1 MKYRMLFLVVLL
13 DLCLNS
19 GCAKFSDL
27 NQAEPRT
34 DPHAGY
40 LATATLPDSAAL
52 LPPPPLAGSIA
63 QSRDEEVSQMML
75 PLHGT
80 PRWNLAAEDA
90 NTEFPEAAGIFSCA
104 LNAPLTEKDTPHL
117 YLLLSRTLADA
128 GASTDQAKIKYH
140 RKRPFMVNN
149 QSTCTPN
156 LEKYMISSGSYP
168 SGHSTAGWA
177 WALILSE
184 IAPERTD
191 AVLARGLA
199 FGESR
204 LVCNA
209 HWYSDVVAGRVMGAA
224 TVARLHADPV
234 FRADLEAAKAEF
246 ASLSRRGLKPQRDCA
261 GEAAALV
268 PSPIKASH

>member
-1 MKYRMLFLVVLL
+1 MKYCLLLIVVLL
-13 DLCLNS
+13 NLSLDS
-19 GCAKFSDL
+19 GCTKFGGL
-27 NQAEPRT
+27 NRPANGPGPQ
-34 DPHAGY
+34 AGY
-40 LATATLPDSAAL
+40 VASAALPDSAAL
-52 LPPPPLAGSIA
+52 LPPPPSAGSVA
-63 QSRDEEVSQMML
+63 QSLDEAVKKKML
-75 PLHGT
+75 ALRGT

-104 LNAPLTEKDTPHL
+104 LNAPISEKDTPHL
-117 YLLLSRTLADA
+117 YLLLRRTLADA
-128 GASTDQAKIKYH
+128 GASTDKGKIKYH
-140 RKRPFMVNN
+140 RPRPFLVNN
-149 QSTCTPN
+149 QPTCTPN

-184 IAPERTD
+184 IAPGRTD

-209 HWYSDVVAGRVMGAA
+209 HWYSDVVAGRVMGAG

-246 ASLSRRGLKPQRDCA
+246 AALSRRGLHPQRDCA
-261 GEAAALV
+261 AEAAAL
-268 PSPIKASH
+268 AR

>member
-13 DLCLNS
+13 NLSLNS

-27 NQAEPRT
+27 NQAGPRP

-40 LATATLPDSAAL
+40 LAPATLPDSAAL
-52 LPPPPLAGSIA
+52 LPPPPSAGSIA
-63 QSRDEEVSQMML
+63 QSLDEEVSQKML
-75 PLHGT
+75 PMHDT

-90 NTEFPEAAGIFSCA
+90 NTQFPEAAGIFSCA
-104 LNAPLTEKDTPHL
+104 LNAPLTEQEMPHL
-117 YLLLSRTLADA
+117 YLLLQRTLADA
-128 GASTDQAKIKYH
+128 GASTDRAKIKYH
-140 RKRPFMVNN
+140 RKRPFMINDL
-149 QSTCTPN
+149 STCTPN

-184 IAPERTD
+184 IAPERIN

-209 HWYSDVVAGRVMGAA
+209 HWYSDVVAGRVMGAG

-234 FRADLEAAKAEF
+234 FRADLEAAKAEY
-246 ASLSRRGLKPQRDCA
+246 AALSRRGLKPQRDCA
-261 GEAAALV
+261 AEAAAL
-268 PSPIKASH
+268 AQ

>member
-1 MKYRMLFLVVLL
+1 MKCCLLLVVLL
-13 DLCLNS
+13 LNLSLDS
-19 GCAKFSDL
+19 GCTKLGGL
-27 NQAEPRT
+27 NRPANGP
-34 DPHAGY
+34 DPQAGY
-40 LATATLPDSAAL
+40 VAPEALPDSAVL
-52 LPPPPLAGSIA
+52 LPPPPSAGSTA
-63 QSRDEEVSQMML
+63 QSLDVEVNKRML
-75 PLHGT
+75 ALRGT

-90 NTEFPEAAGIFSCA
+90 NTQFPEAAKIFSCA
-104 LNAPLTEKDTPHL
+104 LNAPISAKDAPHL
-117 YLLLSRTLADA
+117 YLLLQRTLADA
-128 GASTDQAKIKYH
+128 GASTDKAKIKY
-140 RKRPFMVNN
+140 RRTRPFLVNN
-149 QSTCTPN
+149 QSTCTPD

-168 SGHSTAGWA
+168 SGHSTAGWV

-209 HWYSDVVAGRVMGAA
+209 HWYSDVVAGRVMGAG

-246 ASLSRRGLKPQRDCA
+246 AALSRRGLKPQRDCA
-261 GEAAALV
+261 AEAAAL
-268 PSPIKASH
+268 AQ